1 MARLATR
8 RSLRPKEASLPIET
22 GCSIE
27 TCDIFDFM
35 AEHVGLTVLHPGGF
49 EATQELA
56 KACHISPQT
65 KVLDNACGK
74 GTSAVYLAQKYGCQV
89 IGIDIAEHLIAQAKE
104 LAERKRMDGLV
115 SFRVADA
122 LDLPYSDGEFDVAV
136 SQAML
141 VLVSDKK
148 KAIQESL
155 RVVRAGGYIG
165 SVELSWKQPPTSE
178 FLRAVSEVI
187 CAKCMLNVQI
197 FEEWEELFRDA
208 GASQLE
214 TIEHSMKFDGMR
226 GMVAN
231 EGVLNTCKVM
241 LRYLTNRRIR
251 KRMDTMDRFFK
262 GHTQYFGYGIYV
274 GRK

>member
-1 MARLATR
+1 MVSATHHGT
-8 RSLRPKEASLPIET
+8 LPNEASSKNEAE
-22 GCSIE
+22 CSIE

-56 KACHISPQT
+56 NACHIGAQIR
-65 KVLDNACGK
+65 VLDNACGK

-89 IGIDIAEHLIAQAKE
+89 VGIDIADHLIAQAKD
-104 LAERKRMDGLV
+104 LAKRKGMERLV

-122 LDLPYSDGEFDVAV
+122 LDLPFSDGEFDVAV

-155 RVVRAGGYIG
+155 RVVKAGGRIG
-165 SVELSWKQPPTSE
+165 SVELSWKQPPTPE
-178 FLRAVSEVI
+178 FLKAVSDVI

-197 FEEWEELFRDA
+197 FEEWEKLFSEA

-214 TIEHSMKFDGMR
+214 TIKHSMKFDGMT
-226 GMVAN
+226 GMTAN
-231 EGVLNTCKVM
+231 EGLANTIRVM
-241 LRYLTNRRIR
+241 LRYLTNSRIR

-262 GHTQYFGYGIYV
+262 AHTQYFGYGIYV
-274 GRK
+274 GTK